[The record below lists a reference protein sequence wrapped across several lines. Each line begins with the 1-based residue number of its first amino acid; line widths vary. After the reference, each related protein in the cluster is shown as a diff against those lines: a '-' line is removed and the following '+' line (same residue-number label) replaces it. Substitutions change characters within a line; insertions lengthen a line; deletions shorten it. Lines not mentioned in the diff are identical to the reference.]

1 MAGCPNAVGRG
12 VDDFGMPEIICN
24 HLLNLQAQEHPILF
38 GVAMAIAALMVHR
51 EG

>member
-1 MAGCPNAVGRG
+1 M
-12 VDDFGMPEIICN
+12 DDFGMPEIICN